1 MTVVRAIL
9 TGPFQARTWRE
20 FAAVLLGAIVAA
32 PAFALVP
39 LGVVFTVLSLL
50 TIGLPPCCGRPAAR
64 SAGSGRRR
72 GCCWAGTGRVR
83 GR

>member
-20 FAAVLLGAIVAA
+20 FTAVLLGAIVAA

-39 LGVVFTVLSLL
+39 
-50 TIGLPPCCGRPAAR
+50 PCRA
-64 SAGSGRRR
+64 
-72 GCCWAGTGRVR
+72 
-83 GR
+83 